1 MSAETESVRTRGVSP
16 ALLVA
21 GIAALAIAAW
31 GIVGGPR
38 LIDAGTLLGILAIGA
53 VVVAGVTLIRPR
65 RGSDSAPPTAPGSSP
80 DGH

>member
-1 MSAETESVRTRGVSP
+1 MSAEKTTAGRTSVSS

-38 LIDAGTLLGILAIGA
+38 LVDAGTLLAFLAIGA

-65 RGSDSAPPTAPGSSP
+65 RDSDSVPPTAPDSSA

>member
-1 MSAETESVRTRGVSP
+1 MSAEKTPAGRPSPSP

-38 LIDAGTLLGILAIGA
+38 LVDAGTLLGVLAIGA
-53 VVVAGVTLIRPR
+53 VVVAGVMLIRPR
-65 RGSDSAPPTAPGSSP
+65 KGCGASQPTAPDSAP
-80 DGH
+80 DDH

>member
-1 MSAETESVRTRGVSP
+1 MSAEKTTAGRTSTSP

-31 GIVGGPR
+31 AIVGGPR
-38 LIDAGTLLGILAIGA
+38 LVDARTLLGFLAIGA

-65 RGSDSAPPTAPGSSP
+65 RGSDSAPPTAPGSSA

>member
-1 MSAETESVRTRGVSP
+1 MSADNSSGRERGTSP

-38 LIDAGTLLGILAIGA
+38 LVDAGTLLGVLAIGA

-80 DGH
+80 DAH